1 MASELAAQKHRVGG
15 TKTILGVVPHVCS
28 VSDVVAHLKGVEN
41 MVGEVVGARGALLGG
56 PYGAAKAHCCVA
68 VDESRSSLAA
78 RCVSFT
84 YVISYGRMTAVTP
97 PPIPTQDLDEAGSP
111 ARRAQSADGV
121 SRRCS
126 S

>member
-1 MASELAAQKHRVGG
+1 
-15 TKTILGVVPHVCS
+15 
-28 VSDVVAHLKGVEN
+28 
-41 MVGEVVGARGALLGG
+41 MVGEAVGRRQCVGGASLGG